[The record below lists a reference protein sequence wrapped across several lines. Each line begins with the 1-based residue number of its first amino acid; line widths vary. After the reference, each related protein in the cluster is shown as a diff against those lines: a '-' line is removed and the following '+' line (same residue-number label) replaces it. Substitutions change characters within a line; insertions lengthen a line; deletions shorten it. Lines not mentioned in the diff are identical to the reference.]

1 MTKERAMQEQIVGQL
16 VQQLQERAGL
26 DQEKATQ
33 VAGVVF
39 EFLQQ
44 HSGEILKMVAAG
56 GGGGDIMGQVGKLFG
71 R

>member
-1 MTKERAMQEQIVGQL
+1 MQEQIVGQL
-16 VQQLQERAGL
+16 VQVLQERVGL

-33 VAGVVF
+33 AATVVL

-44 HSGEILKMVAAG
+44 HSGEILKMVTEGGG
-56 GGGGDIMGQVGKLFG
+56 GGGGDLMGQVGKLLG

>member
-1 MTKERAMQEQIVGQL
+1 MQEQIIGQL
-16 VQQLQERAGL
+16 VQVLQERVGL

-33 VAGVVF
+33 AATVVF

-44 HSGEILKMVAAG
+44 HSGEVLKAVTEG
-56 GGGGDIMGQVGKLFG
+56 GGAGDVMGQVGKLFG

>member
-1 MTKERAMQEQIVGQL
+1 MQEQIVGQL

-33 VAGVVF
+33 VAHVVL
-39 EFLQQ
+39 EFVQQ
-44 HSGEILKMVAAG
+44 HSGDIMKMVAEG
-56 GGGGDIMGQVGKLFG
+56 GGGGDLMGQVGKLFG

>member
-1 MTKERAMQEQIVGQL
+1 
-16 VQQLQERAGL
+16 LQARAGL

-33 VAGVVF
+33 VAHVVL
-39 EFLQQ
+39 EFVQQ
-44 HSGEILKMVAAG
+44 HSGDIVKMVTE